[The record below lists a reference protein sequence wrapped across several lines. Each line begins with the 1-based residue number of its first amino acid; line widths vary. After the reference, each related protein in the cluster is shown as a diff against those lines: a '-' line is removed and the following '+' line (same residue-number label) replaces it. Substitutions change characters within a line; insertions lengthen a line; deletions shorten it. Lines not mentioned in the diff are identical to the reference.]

1 MLAEIAALTSGPS
14 FACEI
19 QAVEGNTLKVKS
31 SGAFPLRAPV
41 KVEDS
46 STLWMGEVWVCE
58 PHASGFDIEI
68 EVSQVLRDTPSIE
81 HMAGRFRQ
89 APKAEHLA

>member
-1 MLAEIAALTSGPS
+1 MLAHIADLASSLA

-31 SGAFPLRAPV
+31 AGAFPLRAPV
-41 KVEDS
+41 KVESS

-58 PHASGFDIEI
+58 PDESGFSVEI
-68 EVSQVLRDTPSIE
+68 EVSQVLRDTRSIE
-81 HMAGRFRQ
+81 HMAGRFRH

>member
-19 QAVEGNTLKVKS
+19 QAVERNTLKIKS
-31 SGAFPLRAPV
+31 PGAFPLRAPV
-41 KVEDS
+41 KVESS

-58 PHASGFDIEI
+58 PDQSGFFIEI
-68 EVSQVLRDTPSIE
+68 EVTQVLRDTRSIE
-81 HMAGRFRQ
+81 RMAGRFRQ